1 MVVVTP
7 GAGARKDGIGQVN
20 AGFGASVVL
29 ILASDG
35 FQEVPGVVPAAGW
48 ALGAAVAS
56 NGHVKVVLTPDPGER
71 YLEYYHHPQHGNR
84 KRSSR

>member
-35 FQEVPGVVPAAGW
+35 FQEVPGVVPAAGC
-48 ALGAAVAS
+48 ALGAAVTS
-56 NGHVKVVLTPDPGER
+56 NGHV
-71 YLEYYHHPQHGNR
+71 
-84 KRSSR
+84 